1 MKLKV
6 QKRLA
11 ADILKCSIKKI
22 KIDQSR
28 LEDIKES
35 ITKKDIR
42 TLIKEGAVQKRKTQ
56 ESSRG
61 RTRKIKIQKSKGK
74 RKGSGSRKGSPF
86 ARLPKKSRWA
96 SKIRTQRKHIKEL
109 RDNGKINKNTYSDL
123 YMKSKGGF
131 FRSKRHINLYLEEH
145 DLIKNEKQ

>member
-42 TLIKEGAVQKRKTQ
+42 TLIKEGAVQGGFCYKRA
-56 ESSRG
+56 SGRG
-61 RTRKIKIQKSKGK
+61 R
-74 RKGSGSRKGSPF
+74 GSRRMG
-86 ARLPKKSRWA
+86 
-96 SKIRTQRKHIKEL
+96 Q
-109 RDNGKINKNTYSDL
+109 
-123 YMKSKGGF
+123 
-131 FRSKRHINLYLEEH
+131 
-145 DLIKNEKQ
+145 